1 MTGQQE
7 FINDFG
13 EQELCPEIY
22 QPSLFWREAL
32 IKIEQSVK
40 LNGMHGFR
48 ANKTNL
54 KFFVPTYGCPFN
66 RLSAKSISETFDT
79 IGKPLNQK
87 QKRFVENKFNGY
99 DHALSDYRAF
109 KIANDGRDL
118 LGLLNFSESK
128 IGNPIEHFSFENKW
142 FSRSSLNYLLGL
154 SFLCSIAPDFK
165 PRKILEIGGGF
176 GTLAEILA
184 KSNLKEFQYLG
195 LDLPVMTNI
204 ARNYFSSCFD
214 VPKSKPI
221 TKKKLTEAF
230 TFDDLLQFSFLP
242 NWKIEDLRGSID
254 LFVNFISFQEMEP
267 HIVSNYILHVQRLSP
282 KWVLLRNLREGKQ
295 LASGKKVGV
304 NHKVLTKDYLEY
316 FYNYELIK
324 SSVLE
329 YGFET
334 PDGFNSELLVLKK
347 RD

>member
-1 MTGQQE
+1 MIGQQE
-7 FINDFG
+7 VIKDFG
-13 EQELCPEIY
+13 GQEMCPEIY

-40 LNGMHGFR
+40 LNGIDGFR

-66 RLSAKSISETFDT
+66 RFSAKSISETFDT
-79 IGKPLNQK
+79 IGNPLNQK
-87 QKRFVENKFNGY
+87 QKKFIENKFNGY

-154 SFLCSIAPDFK
+154 SFLCSIARDFK
-165 PRKILEIGGGF
+165 PKKILEIGGGF
-176 GTLAEILA
+176 GTLAEILS

-214 VPKSKPI
+214 VPKSKLI
-221 TKKKLTEAF
+221 TKKVLTEAF

-295 LASGKKVGV
+295 LASDKKVGV
-304 NHKVLTKDYLEY
+304 NNKVLTENYLEY

-334 PDGFNSELLVLKK
+334 PDGFNSELLVLRK